1 MFWAGDENCQWTT
14 MDHADCLWE
23 SSRSSDQLQR
33 RRGGRT
39 WTCCSVEQRLD
50 DVWRTVVDY
59 ERRHSRPACR
69 SRTGTA
75 ELTDAGNETS
85 SAVSVLQ
92 NQCVQNHWCTVTV
105 ARIQNYTKRR
115 YGTYSPDVD
124 HAWQLLKVFWFITIV
139 TKIGKQLGYK
149 RSSHSMS

>member
-39 WTCCSVEQRLD
+39 WTCCSVERRLD

-59 ERRHSRPACR
+59 ERRHSRPAC
-69 SRTGTA
+69 TA
-75 ELTDAGNETS
+75 EVGQRKARETRPSPRPETWKPSQLATAFKANVNKLASRPRPKFNIIFWRVWSELTAKY
-85 SAVSVLQ
+85 
-92 NQCVQNHWCTVTV
+92 HWKE
-105 ARIQNYTKRR
+105 RSWLLILSPRKRPR
-115 YGTYSPDVD
+115 
-124 HAWQLLKVFWFITIV
+124 K
-139 TKIGKQLGYK
+139 
-149 RSSHSMS
+149 